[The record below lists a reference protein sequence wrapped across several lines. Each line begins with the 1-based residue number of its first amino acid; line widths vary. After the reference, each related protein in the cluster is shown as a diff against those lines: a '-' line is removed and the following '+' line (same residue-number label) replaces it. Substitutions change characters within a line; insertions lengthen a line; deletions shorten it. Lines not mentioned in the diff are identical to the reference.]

1 MMKTI
6 ALLIFTVT
14 VVSTRAQPL
23 FGIFAGPQATSA
35 KYTVRGIK
43 QPADTKV
50 GFNLGGVLKVPL
62 EGNIYFAPSAF
73 YSLKGYKVTL
83 NQKAF
88 PPDTLANDNNTTL
101 HTFELAVLLQLDFG
115 NHPNHFYIKGG
126 PSLDLQLG
134 GKEKFSL
141 KNGTT
146 VDRKMIFGFG
156 DYGHFGANLL
166 FQFGFETKT
175 GFSIGAFYGH
185 GIGSINNADYGPA
198 IHHRA
203 YALTFGKYLTGR
215 KSKVNSPGNK

>member
-6 ALLIFTVT
+6 ALLILTVIA
-14 VVSTRAQPL
+14 VSTRAQPM

-35 KYTVRGIK
+35 KYTVRGLE
-43 QPADTKV
+43 QPADTKY
-50 GFNLGGVLKVPL
+50 GFHLGGVLKVPL
-62 EGNIYFAPSAF
+62 EGNLYFAPAAF

-101 HTFELAVLLQLDFG
+101 HTFEIAVLLQVDLG
-115 NHPNHFYIKGG
+115 KHASHFYIKGG
-126 PSLDLQLG
+126 PSLDIQLA

-141 KNGTT
+141 KDGIVVN
-146 VDRKMIFGFG
+146 RNMRFSFG

-166 FQFGFETKT
+166 LQFGYETKT
-175 GFSIGAFYGH
+175 GLSIGALYGH

-203 YALTFGKYLTGR
+203 YGLTIGKYLTGR
-215 KSKVNSPGNK
+215 KAAMDKR